1 MSWSN
6 NGSSVATVSQ
16 SGVVTGVALGSAPI
30 TARSDTASASV
41 IVTVRRVPVASVIVV
56 PSSATIQVA
65 ATVTLTDTTKD
76 ASGNVLANR
85 PVTWSSSA
93 PTIASV
99 SASGTVT
106 GQAAGSA
113 TITGTSEG
121 RTGTAT
127 ITVIPIPV
135 ATVTISPSNP
145 SVVEHLT
152 TSLAAITKDANGN
165 ILTGRTVTWSI
176 GSTSVATITAA
187 INADTGVVTGVSF
200 GTTTVTATSETKVG
214 TATLTVTQAPV
225 ATVVVAP
232 QTASLIVGATQQ
244 FTDTTKDAPGFV
256 LPRRITTWT
265 SNKPGTATVDPTGLV
280 TAVDSGTAI
289 ITATSEGISG
299 RATVT
304 VSLVPVAAVTVTS
317 SRTNPMVGQ
326 TAQLTATPTDAGGN
340 ALPGRAVTWTSS
352 DPTVA
357 TVDANG
363 LVTVLNSGSVT
374 INALIDGTTGSIT
387 FLIP

>member
-1 MSWSN
+1 
-6 NGSSVATVSQ
+6 
-16 SGVVTGVALGSAPI
+16 
-30 TARSDTASASV
+30 
-41 IVTVRRVPVASVIVV
+41 
-56 PSSATIQVA
+56 
-65 ATVTLTDTTKD
+65 
-76 ASGNVLANR
+76 
-85 PVTWSSSA
+85 
-93 PTIASV
+93 
-99 SASGTVT
+99 
-106 GQAAGSA
+106 
-113 TITGTSEG
+113 
-121 RTGTAT
+121 
-127 ITVIPIPV
+127 VIPIPV
-135 ATVTISPSNP
+135 ATVTISPPNP

-152 TSLAAITKDANGN
+152 TRLAAITKDANGN
-165 ILTGRTVTWSI
+165 TLTGRTVTWSI

-340 ALPGRAVTWTSS
+340 ALPRRAVTWTSS